1 MTTHLLNS
9 AVMPQPG
16 FYELRSID
24 ANEFAELVQEAHLAG
39 HLQHHISVTDRTTL
53 AFVKRLTGID
63 LEKRHWQHSITYNFE
78 IADGDT
84 FLVISFKYRI
94 IPHHRRSDGPRLS
107 DFDFYKSSYAKD
119 QAMSTDS

>member
-16 FYELRSID
+16 FYHLQQID
-24 ANEFAELVQEAHLAG
+24 ANEFAELVRKAHELG

-53 AFVKRLTGID
+53 AFVERLTGIH
-63 LEKRHWQHSITYNFE
+63 LENRHWGHSITYKFE
-78 IADGDT
+78 ITGGDT

-94 IPHHRRSDGPRLS
+94 IPHYRRSEGPRLD
-107 DFDFYKSSYAKD
+107 DFEFFKGSYAE
-119 QAMSTDS
+119 A